1 MHTKKRLYAD
11 IKGGGMKIIS
21 ITLAAVMAVSGLVL
35 AGAENQ
41 VSFGWQV
48 IINVGGV
55 CMTMAGGFW
64 MSKISRRE

>member
-1 MHTKKRLYAD
+1 ME
-11 IKGGGMKIIS
+11 IMS

-35 AGAENQ
+35 AGAESQ
-41 VSFGWQV
+41 VSFGWQIV
-48 IINVGGV
+48 VNLGGV